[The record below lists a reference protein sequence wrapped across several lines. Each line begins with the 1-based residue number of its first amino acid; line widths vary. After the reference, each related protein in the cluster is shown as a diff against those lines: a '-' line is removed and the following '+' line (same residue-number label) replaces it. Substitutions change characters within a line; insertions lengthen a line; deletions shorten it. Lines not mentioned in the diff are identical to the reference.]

1 MLTATDEKIE
11 SLKQKLNAS
20 NIIKDDV
27 FNTSLYSHKNITLPK
42 ASYAAMGR
50 SNLTF
55 KESARLDEYRSRVER
70 ELATGVNL
78 DSEKKELQLLIADQQ
93 ELQAKL
99 KAEYGRQLE
108 QLRSALENVSH
119 RTEDQEKIYSERNE
133 RVLAKTEE
141 NSTLDSESND
151 LLEENR
157 LIEGELKRLAEKT
170 TIKMKE
176 MQTRMQTSLS
186 DLETLKKRH
195 EEDLAKMRQIST
207 DKIKRMEDDL
217 KNKLTTLSDK
227 LTDTTTERQTIESD
241 LQRLQ
246 DTKKRAEVELDT
258 KIRAMREQY
267 FEESLDQSK
276 GIVKILHNRHKNSID
291 NKEALLKKQTSLST
305 DAHTLEQKVQEEE
318 TALIE
323 ENSLYAENTK
333 LMREE
338 IFAAQKEV
346 EAVRSQNYNV
356 DGEHQRLVNE
366 IQRERFNFK
375 QILDSGKFKVK
386 EHVDRY
392 RSGIETS
399 KQKILQQRQRVKEL
413 DEELQSLR
421 AKYASTLSANEK
433 VIQSMR
439 TQLGRNITGTVNE
452 YKDLTAPKAPRDE
465 YMHRERNLQ
474 SNLQSNYINF

>member
-1 MLTATDEKIE
+1 MLSATDEKIE

-27 FNTSLYSHKNITLPK
+27 FNTSVYSHKNVGLPK

-55 KESARLDEYRSRVER
+55 KESARLDEYRGRVER

-78 DSEKKELQLLIADQQ
+78 DSEKKELQLLVADQQ
-93 ELQAKL
+93 ELQTRL

-108 QLRSALENVSH
+108 QLRATLEHVGH

-133 RVLAKTEE
+133 RVLGKIEE
-141 NSTLDSESND
+141 NSALESESND
-151 LLEENR
+151 LVGENR
-157 LIEGELKRLAEKT
+157 LIEAELKRLAEKT
-170 TIKMKE
+170 NTKTKE
-176 MQTRMQTSLS
+176 MQTRLQTSLA
-186 DLETLKKRH
+186 ENEALKKRYM
-195 EEDLAKMRQIST
+195 EDLVKMRQISS
-207 DKIKRMEDDL
+207 DKVKRMEDEL
-217 KNKLTTLSDK
+217 KNKLAALSDK
-227 LTDTTTERQTIESD
+227 LTDTAGERQHIESE

-246 DTKKRAEVELDT
+246 DARKRAEAELDA
-258 KIRAMREQY
+258 KIRAMREQF

-291 NKEALLKKQTSLST
+291 NKEALLKKQAALSA
-305 DAHTLEQKVQEEE
+305 DAQTLEQKVQEEE
-318 TALIE
+318 TALID
-323 ENSLYAENTK
+323 ENSAYADNTK
-333 LMREE
+333 VMREE

-366 IQRERFNFK
+366 IQRERFTFK
-375 QILDSGKFKVK
+375 QILDNGKFRVK

-392 RSGIETS
+392 RSGIEGS
-399 KQKILQQRQRVKEL
+399 KQKILQQRQRVKSLE
-413 DEELQSLR
+413 EELAALR
-421 AKYASTLSANEK
+421 AAFATTSSGNDK

-452 YKDLTAPKAPRDE
+452 YKDLAVKAPRDE

-474 SNLQSNYINF
+474 SNYANF